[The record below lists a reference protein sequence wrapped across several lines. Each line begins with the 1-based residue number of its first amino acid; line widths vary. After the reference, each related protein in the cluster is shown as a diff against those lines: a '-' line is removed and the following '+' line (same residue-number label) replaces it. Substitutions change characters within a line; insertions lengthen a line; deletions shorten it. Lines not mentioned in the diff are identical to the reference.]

1 MAAIFYLPVKL
12 FFKITLCTSSFEE
25 TAGEA
30 STAENTTDY
39 VSLAFRPFDKFPARI
54 LLLFFVIVA
63 VHTFISVSPGSPV
76 SILFLMQL

>member
-1 MAAIFYLPVKL
+1 MYIKFRGDGGGRFEVICRHRY
-12 FFKITLCTSSFEE
+12 SS
-25 TAGEA
+25 EA